1 MEGRLDNFLG
11 TLGGHGEL
19 VWNVER
25 EQNWEPGSLNLSPG
39 NKLTLKEIL
48 LARLLFPI
56 INTSMSLSEMLS
68 VVLCSGQDHNLSGT
82 CNNAKC

>member
-25 EQNWEPGSLNLSPG
+25 EQNWEPGSLNLSPA

-56 INTSMSLSEMLS
+56 INTRAMDPMFFKVYNSTNHL
-68 VVLCSGQDHNLSGT
+68 VKN
-82 CNNAKC
+82 